1 MPDIFIGTDIVSVPR
16 IKKSID
22 ADTGKGF
29 IDRIFTLNEIKYCS
43 AKKYPFIHYA
53 GRFAAKEAV
62 TKALLSSELVES
74 VTMQSIEIISGKNR
88 RPEVNLNMEL
98 DFKYNC
104 KVSISHSDDVALAF
118 AILEILV

>member
-1 MPDIFIGTDIVSVPR
+1 MPDIFIGADIVSVPR

-22 ADTGKGF
+22 ADKGKGF

-43 AKKYPFIHYA
+43 TKKYPFIHYA